1 MKKRHIILSAS
12 MNDDLFAIYRYIS
25 RQTSPALARRY
36 DHRIRAYCR
45 KFDLA
50 AERGTRRDDIRQDLR
65 VISFEGRVTL
75 LFLVTDEAVIFLRA
89 FYGGQDWEEDLSG
102 S

>member
-1 MKKRHIILSAS
+1 MKRRKVILSPTLRRDFV
-12 MNDDLFAIYRYIS
+12 NIYRWIKLK
-25 RQTSPALARRY
+25 TSPSLALRY
-36 DHRIRAYCR
+36 VQRIEAYCR

-89 FYGGQDWEEDLSG
+89 FYGGQDWEEELSET
-102 S
+102 

>member
-1 MKKRHIILSAS
+1 MRSRRVIYQNTFL
-12 MNDDLFAIYRYIS
+12 DDLETIADWIAEVAGYYI
-25 RQTSPALARRY
+25 ADNY
-36 DHRIRAYCR
+36 VDRIEAYCR

-75 LFLVTDEAVIFLRA
+75 LFLVTGEAVIFLRA
-89 FYGGQDWEEDLSG
+89 FYGGQDWEGELSE